1 MTISNVRVSWVMIH
15 VPELQ
20 FEIRWHALDENGA
33 IVTGHGSR
41 WVQRYAEMTA
51 ARKALVQEEGTK
63 LRALVK
69 AMLAR
74 FDTLDPTGEATL
86 LRVDIVRWD
95 DEGRV
100 GLNIVR
106 YLDDAE
112 FPSELL
118 IEEMPT
124 PDGLRIM
131 LNYRETVSAEDGAW
145 ASTQI
150 RAVLDRFD
158 QIARQLRIAKVR

>member
-1 MTISNVRVSWVMIH
+1 MAISDVRVSWVMIH

-20 FEIRWHALDENGA
+20 FEVRWHALNEEGH

-41 WVQRYAEMTA
+41 WVQRYAEMSA
-51 ARKALVQEEGTK
+51 ARRALVQEEGGR
-63 LRALVK
+63 LRTLVK
-69 AMLAR
+69 AMLTR
-74 FDTLDPTGEATL
+74 FDPLDPTGDATL

-124 PDGLRIM
+124 PDGLAVS
-131 LNYRETVSAEDGAW
+131 LNYRDAVSAEDGTW